1 MSAFFKKFETP
12 FDTIPFD
19 LIKTEDYLPSLIKAI
34 NLEKQEIQNLID
46 NDEKETFR
54 NTIEALDLT
63 GEYVGVIASVFFNLM
78 NAKTDDELQAVA
90 KEFSP
95 LLTDHSNDILLN
107 ERLFSRVKKIWDA
120 KANLN
125 LSVEEMSLLK
135 KKYKSF
141 VRNGALLNKAEK
153 TELRA
158 IDQQLSK
165 LTLSFGENTLKA
177 TNAYELNI
185 TNLDDLAGLPSF
197 AVDAARI
204 TAKEKKKENTW
215 TFTLDYPSFVAFMTY
230 SENRVLREEL
240 FIAYASKCAS
250 ENEFNNEKNV
260 IEISKLRFKR
270 ATLLGYRTHAHFTLE
285 ERMAEN
291 PERVMNFIK
300 DMVSH
305 AKPVAEKEISDLQAF
320 ALKRQGPEKL
330 MAWDYSFYA
339 EKLKKDRF
347 DLDDEILKPYFKLEN
362 VVGGAFK
369 VAELLYDLKFKIR
382 RDIPTYHKDVQVYE
396 VQTLGGKHVGVL
408 YADFFPR
415 ESKSN
420 GAWMTNYREQR
431 STLSQDIR
439 PHVSIVCNFTKPTDD
454 LPSLLTFNEVKTL
467 FHEFG
472 HSLHSLLSQCRFQD
486 LSGANVCWDFVELP
500 SQILEN
506 WVEESECLDLFAKH
520 YKTGEKI
527 PKELIKKIKDSSNF
541 HEGRNTLRQ
550 MSFSLIDMA
559 WHTGDLSE
567 VTSVK
572 SFEEEAAKGAEV
584 LPSVKE
590 ANWSTSFGHIFQGGY
605 SAGYYSYKWA
615 EVLDA
620 DAFELF
626 KEKGIFNKEVA
637 NSFKEN
643 ILSKGASE
651 HPMTLYKRFRGAG
664 PSPKALLKRG
674 GLIIS

>member
-1 MSAFFKKFETP
+1 MSAFFTKFETP

-19 LIKTEDYLPSLIKAI
+19 LIKTEDYLPSLKKAI
-34 NLEKQEIQNLID
+34 ELEKKEIQDLID
-46 NDEKETFR
+46 NDEKETFV

-63 GEYVGVIASVFFNLM
+63 GEYVGVVANVFFNLM
-78 NAKTDDELQAVA
+78 SAKTDDELQEVA

-107 ERLFSRVKKIWDA
+107 EKLFSRVKKIWD
-120 KANLN
+120 KKENLN

-141 VRNGALLNKAEK
+141 VRNGAMLNEEQKN
-153 TELRA
+153 ELRQ
-158 IDQQLSK
+158 IDQKLSK

-185 TNLDDLAGLPSF
+185 TNIDDLAGLPSF
-197 AVDAARI
+197 AVDAAKI
-204 TAKEKKKENTW
+204 TAEEKKKENTW

-230 SENRVLREEL
+230 SENRELREEL
-240 FIAYASKCAS
+240 YIAYASKCAS
-250 ENEFNNEKNV
+250 ENDFNNENNV
-260 IEISKLRFKR
+260 IEISKLRYER
-270 ATLLGYRTHAHFTLE
+270 AKLLGYGSHAHFTLE

-291 PERVMNFIK
+291 PERVMNFIN
-300 DMVSH
+300 DIISH
-305 AKPVAEKEISDLQAF
+305 AKPVADNEISELQSF
-320 ALKRQGPEKL
+320 ALKQQGPEQL

-339 EKLKKDRF
+339 EKLKKERF

-362 VVGGAFK
+362 VTEGAFK
-369 VAELLYDLKFKIR
+369 VAEKLYDLRFKLR
-382 RDIPTYHKDVQVYE
+382 RDIPTYHEDVQTYE
-396 VQTLGGKHVGVL
+396 VQTLDGKHIGVF

-472 HSLHSLLSQCRFQD
+472 HALHGLLSQCRFQG
-486 LSGANVCWDFVELP
+486 LSGANVYWDFVELP

-506 WVEESECLDLFAKH
+506 WVEESECLDLFATH
-520 YKTGEKI
+520 YETGEKI
-527 PKELIKKIKDSSNF
+527 PQELIQKIKDSSSF
-541 HEGRNTLRQ
+541 HEGRNTIRQ
-550 MSFSLIDMA
+550 MNFSLIDMA
-559 WHTGDLSE
+559 WHTGDTSKVE
-567 VTSVK
+567 SVK
-572 SFEEEAAKGAEV
+572 AFEDEAAKGTEI
-584 LPSVKE
+584 LPNVKE

-620 DAFELF
+620 DAFEYF

-637 NSFKEN
+637 DSFKEN

-651 HPMTLYKRFRGAG
+651 HPMTLYKKFRGQE
-664 PSPKALLKRG
+664 PSPKALLKRS
-674 GLIIS
+674 GLIS